1 MILSEVKAGMRPRQ
15 RGYRSKL
22 IALTPH
28 GETFNDPVE
37 VGPGMAQVD
46 PMKPEF
52 NVPGCPLA
60 TEM

>member
-1 MILSEVKAGMRPRQ
+1 VILSEVKAAMRPRQ

-37 VGPGMAQVD
+37 VGAEVAQVA
-46 PMKPEF
+46 PKKTR
-52 NVPGCPLA
+52 VGRA
-60 TEM
+60 WI